1 MTHTDAT
8 VITSDR
14 ADVHGVV
21 AQSQTDMHI
30 LNWLTVGPDF
40 DPGQYRPGQRIRIFF
55 EGIGADG
62 QPKIHHVS
70 SLS

>member
-1 MTHTDAT
+1 MTHEDAI
-8 VITSDR
+8 VVTSDR
-14 ADVHGVV
+14 ADVHGVIASGDTGMYV
-21 AQSQTDMHI
+21 
-30 LNWLTVGPDF
+30 LNQLTVGPDF
-40 DPGQYRPGQRIRIFF
+40 DSGQYRPGQRIRIFF